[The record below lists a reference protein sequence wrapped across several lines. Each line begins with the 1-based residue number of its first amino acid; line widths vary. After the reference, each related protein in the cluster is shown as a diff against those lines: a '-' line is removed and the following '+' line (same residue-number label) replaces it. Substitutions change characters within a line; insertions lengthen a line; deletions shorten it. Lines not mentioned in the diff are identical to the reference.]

1 MKSVPL
7 WNLQKEAGGGVLTAG
22 AIGKEPALSMKLT
35 SAKVRALPVPGEA
48 LGMKLVV
55 TIPALNE
62 EKTIAQVI
70 AGIPR
75 DIPGVDETE
84 VIVMND
90 GSTDR
95 TADIAQRSGAIVVN
109 LIGRPGLGYVFRT
122 GLERAMRRGADI
134 IVNIDGDGQ
143 FNAADISKLVQPL
156 LEDRADF
163 ATCSRFANPAFR
175 PEMPT
180 VKYHGNRAVTR
191 IINWVCGGTNF
202 TDVSCGFRAFNREAA
217 YRLTLF
223 GRFTYTQECFIDLFS
238 KGLRIVE
245 VPLKVRGVR
254 EHGKSRVASNLW
266 KYATNSLP
274 IILRAMR
281 DIQPL
286 KFFGGISAILGIL
299 GVLTGG
305 FVSLW
310 YAIGDK
316 QKAYRQRQN
325 CLRNRPSH
333 FAVHE
338 LDPGCRRAVHVG
350 VPAVRAGIACGHAR
364 QASADHRRIALPG
377 APPNLFQPA
386 HRQGHAS
393 QRRRTARHN
402 GADASRFVDAACH
415 EIDPRRASRS
425 RSGTRVNSRP

>member
-1 MKSVPL
+1 
-7 WNLQKEAGGGVLTAG
+7 
-22 AIGKEPALSMKLT
+22 
-35 SAKVRALPVPGEA
+35 
-48 LGMKLVV
+48 MKLVV

-75 DIPGVDETE
+75 DIPGVDEVE

-95 TADIAQRSGAIVVN
+95 TAEVAKRAGAIVVN

-143 FNAADISKLVQPL
+143 FNSADIAKLVKPL
-156 LEDRADF
+156 LEDHADF
-163 ATCSRFANPAFR
+163 ATCSRFADPALK
-175 PEMPT
+175 PTMPA

-223 GRFTYTQECFIDLFS
+223 GRFTYTQETFIDLFS

-299 GVLTGG
+299 GVVTGG
-305 FVSLW
+305 FVSIW
-310 YAIGDK
+310 YAIGDH
-316 QKAYRQRQN
+316 QKHIVNGKAVYEVVHRTSPFTS
-325 CLRNRPSH
+325 LITVSGALFTLSFLL
-333 FAVHE
+333 FALALLADMLGRHRKITEE
-338 LDPGCRRAVHVG
+338 LLYLARRRIYSSRRA
-350 VPAVRAGIACGHAR
+350 
-364 QASADHRRIALPG
+364 
-377 APPNLFQPA
+377 
-386 HRQGHAS
+386 
-393 QRRRTARHN
+393 
-402 GADASRFVDAACH
+402 
-415 EIDPRRASRS
+415 
-425 RSGTRVNSRP
+425 TRVILPTAEEPHGAMGPTLHDSWTLPVMKVIPKDEAIEPEPAQVSIK

>member
-1 MKSVPL
+1 
-7 WNLQKEAGGGVLTAG
+7 
-22 AIGKEPALSMKLT
+22 MKL
-35 SAKVRALPVPGEA
+35 L
-48 LGMKLVV
+48 V

-70 AGIPR
+70 SGIPR
-75 DIPGVDETE
+75 NIPGIDELE

-95 TADIAQRSGAIVVN
+95 TAEIASRAGAMVVN
-109 LIGRPGLGYVFRT
+109 LVGRPGLGYVFRT
-122 GLERAMRRGADI
+122 GIERAMRRGADI

-143 FNAADISKLVQPL
+143 FNSADIRKLVMPL
-156 LEDRADF
+156 LQDHADF
-163 ATCSRFANPAFR
+163 VTCSRFADPALR
-175 PEMPT
+175 PEMPV
-180 VKYHGNRAVTR
+180 VKFHGNRVVTR

-254 EHGKSRVASNLW
+254 EHGKSRVASSIW

-299 GVLTGG
+299 GLLTGG
-305 FVSLW
+305 FVTAW
-310 YAIGDK
+310 YAIGDRIK
-316 QKAYRQRQN
+316 LPPVNGKVVWHTVHRTSPFTSLITVSGA
-325 CLRNRPSH
+325 LFTLAFLL
-333 FAVHE
+333 FA
-338 LDPGCRRAVHVG
+338 LALL
-350 VPAVRAGIACGHAR
+350 
-364 QASADHRRIALPG
+364 ADMLGRHRRISEELLYLA
-377 APPNLFQPA
+377 
-386 HRQGHAS
+386 
-393 QRRRTARHN
+393 RRRIYST
-402 GADASRFVDAACH
+402 
-415 EIDPRRASRS
+415 RRTKPPILPSTEEPH
-425 RSGTRVNSRP
+425 GTMGPTLHDSWTLPVMKSVPTPVEPVIAEVAPQ